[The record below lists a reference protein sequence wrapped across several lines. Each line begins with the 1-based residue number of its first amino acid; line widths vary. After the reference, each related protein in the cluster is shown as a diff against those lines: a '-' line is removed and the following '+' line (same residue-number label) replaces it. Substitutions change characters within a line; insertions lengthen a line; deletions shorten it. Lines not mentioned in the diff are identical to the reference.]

1 MIMLSIFAMTALVF
15 LSRYLFLEPKLPLR
29 LSPTL
34 QRLLSYSGPAVLTA
48 IWAPIVFMPEKN
60 LVARVAQPLSSR
72 RTAFRCAGLVKQ
84 KCPADDRRGDGE
96 FLTAQAGSIG
106 LSP

>member
-34 QRLLSYSGPAVLTA
+34 QRLLSYSGPSVPPAM
-48 IWAPIVFMPEKN
+48 WAPFV
-60 LVARVAQPLSSR
+60 LL
-72 RTAFRCAGLVKQ
+72 
-84 KCPADDRRGDGE
+84 PA
-96 FLTAQAGSIG
+96 
-106 LSP
+106 